1 VAARSY
7 LFVPGTRPD
16 RFEKALG
23 SGADAVI
30 LDLEDAVSV
39 AEKDEAREA
48 VAAWLSPERP
58 AYVRVNGASTEWFP
72 EDLEAITRPGLAG
85 VLLPKAEVPDQISE
99 AAALLP
105 GEATVVPILETG
117 LGIWDAR
124 SLAAARRVERL
135 AFGALDFGLDVGI
148 DGEGEELL
156 YARSRLVLASRV
168 AGILPPL
175 DGVTAALDDPDRL
188 AADVDRARRLGFGGK
203 LCIHP
208 RQIEVV
214 NRGFSPSEA
223 EVSWARRVVEA
234 AETAGAGAFRVDGE
248 MVDRPVLERAQSVLD
263 STSVRTDD
271 APCLSTDPDATSR
284 RRAGEPRR

>member
-1 VAARSY
+1 MPGRSY

-39 AEKDEAREA
+39 AEKDEARGA
-48 VAAWLSPERP
+48 ISAWLSPERP
-58 AYVRVNGASTEWFP
+58 AYVRVNGASTEWFRD
-72 EDLEAITRPGLAG
+72 DLDAVARPGLSG
-85 VLLPKAEVPDQISE
+85 ILLPKAEEPRQISD

-105 GEATVVPILETG
+105 DEATVVPILETA

-124 SLAAARRVERL
+124 PLAAAHRVERL
-135 AFGALDFGLDVGI
+135 AFGTLDFTLDVGV
-148 DGEGEELL
+148 DGEGKELL

-175 DGVTAALDDPDRL
+175 DGVTAALEDPDRL

-208 RQIEVV
+208 RQVEAV
-214 NRGFSPSEA
+214 NRGFSPSET
-223 EVSWARRVVEA
+223 EVSRARRIVEA
-234 AETAGAGAFRVDGE
+234 AETAGTGAFRVDGE
-248 MVDRPVLERAQSVLD
+248 MVDRPVLERARSVLD
-263 STSVRTDD
+263 NI
-271 APCLSTDPDATSR
+271 
-284 RRAGEPRR
+284 EPPHR